1 MWLGLLPVAARAGR
15 VFAAQATTRL
25 RELEPTSKGRLGVA
39 LLDTADGVR
48 ATYRAD
54 ERFPMCST
62 FKFLAVAAVL
72 ARVDAGLEQLDRR
85 IPFGSADLL
94 DYAPIRR
101 AWPGSRRTDASFWR
115 RKGIHASVVCGVTL
129 AE

>member
-1 MWLGLLPVAARAGR
+1 MSHSRTAASPSRRSVLMWLGLLPVAARAGR

-94 DYAPIRR
+94 DYAP
-101 AWPGSRRTDASFWR
+101 AT
-115 RKGIHASVVCGVTL
+115 T
-129 AE
+129 